1 MSRKKKIFYLIIFI
15 LGMSLFS
22 PNSIWACQDAKD
34 WGSKEFCSFL
44 GDKDRHCSLDVD
56 GYTFWGQKGEK
67 VNIELKIDD
76 RGSPSKG
83 KASLIL
89 ATQSKPFYKMDTSS
103 LPNRISTNLP
113 YSGKY
118 FVLVVE
124 QVKPLGFRGHYCLTL
139 KSSRDAWKSF
149 KPFSP
154 PHGLKY
160 PISWLPERIEES
172 ISEGMTKEIKV
183 SFISRVD
190 LQDMSLWVTPELK
203 PFIKVE
209 PNYFKKI
216 EAHVPYEVVID
227 LAVPHGVKLGS
238 YDGNIHLRHHHKTY
252 PQTLKVELA
261 VIDNVAPVAEA
272 GSDQVITLA
281 LGQSSI
287 DFELDGSNSYDP
299 DGEIVRYIW
308 SGVPNPADEARP
320 RVTLFPGEY
329 RFSLVVVDNQGKS
342 SEPDTVFIKVLEPPN
357 QAPIADAG
365 LDQEISL
372 LAGQNSVNI
381 QLDGSASRDPDG
393 TIVSYNWTGTPDPED
408 VVKPMVSLG
417 AGTYTFTLTVTDNKG
432 ATSSPSSVRIT
443 VNPPPNQPPVANAG
457 QNQTVNLQLGQS
469 SAIVQLNGSGSY
481 DPDGSIAN
489 YIWSGNPDPPDVVN
503 PSLILPPGTYIFALV
518 VVDDKGSTSAPSEV
532 IVTVLPPPNLL
543 PVANAGQNQTVSLQ
557 IGQTSTVVQLDGS
570 GSYDPDGSIIKYT
583 WTGLPDPADEPK
595 PFVRLTPGTYEFTL
609 VVTDDKNARS
619 APASVSITVMPPPN
633 QRPVVSAG
641 TNQIITF
648 PSFASLSGTV
658 TDDGLPIG
666 SSLAISWSKVS
677 GPGVVTFANPNMP
690 VTTANFSQ
698 SGTYVLRLTASDSD
712 LTSSSEVTIIVNQP
726 PTANAGKNQY
736 LTLEPGQ
743 TSIEVQLDGS
753 GSNDPD
759 GSIISYV
766 WSGNP
771 TPLPESNPKVMLAE
785 GIYTFSLVVMD
796 NLGASSL
803 PSTVNIQVVKAAAP
817 PQLLISPLEYN
828 VNQGETL
835 RVNISGQSPD
845 GKIVSLSAEP
855 ALQNST
861 FSTTPGNPA
870 TGTFSFSPQ
879 TGQVGIHMVS
889 FKARDSLGLM
899 DRKAIQINVN
909 KVNRPPILTG
919 PDSATVDE
927 GKMLTLQV
935 TATDP
940 DGDALTL
947 SATGLPHNAIFIPA
961 TGTITFAPNYEQ
973 AGVYNIAVSA
983 SDGEVTTTKNIKIT
997 VNDVPIAPSELVL
1010 QVDPL
1015 ESPTFLN
1022 ILKITGT
1029 INPTGL
1035 PPEAPKIKSAL
1046 ITGMSP
1052 TTGEQGQTL
1061 LVKLTS
1067 QDSGDYATH
1076 FAKGVSQANFGAGIT
1091 VNSVNVQSPS
1101 QIEALITISPTAP
1114 EGMRSVSVTTGGEVA
1129 VSVLAFNIT
1138 KGKAKISGR
1147 LIDPDSGRAIAGAI
1161 VSIQG
1166 TNIKTTSDAEGFFNL
1181 LEVPSGKQTLL
1192 VNAQN
1197 YELLNLPIDAQV
1209 GSTIDMGTVKSRLTV
1224 FDPSAPPAVSL
1235 VSVAGRNFANVTGGQ
1250 EIEDIKKVIT
1260 DGILLVGGSEA
1271 GVIDEYGNQLNPQV
1285 SGSGLISLTPEG
1297 VRLIAQKMERGGETI
1312 SLGELLF
1319 AFSFGL
1325 RWSQENPLSLEEWLT
1340 TLQSLV
1346 NQAWSEQNNPLH
1358 YLPILMFNRGKNI
1371 SPDPPEL
1378 SAFTRLNPAQAFLF
1392 TTSLWAY
1399 LLSKEQETQN
1409 ANQNKTIYLASN
1421 FHVLRDVSTPLIR
1434 LAQAQPPS
1442 PPPSVSKPFT
1452 NFWRNAFASR
1462 TNVLTTNYNTAY
1474 ISYLVT
1480 MNSLALPFVWSVS
1493 ASAIG
1498 SVADQM
1504 RDILRNL
1511 NLANIVPEPPRAN
1524 TMSSQVTTDQAG
1536 LPTVS
1541 IKFKLSPTQINDRN
1555 IDRVYIYTLYRYGNG
1570 STERKVV
1577 DSTALTLANTNGF
1590 DLTLKD
1596 REPLPLITDSTGQ
1609 VVRSPEATWFYTV
1622 TVSMLRSGIQDLS
1635 AQALEYAVP
1644 WWNQPLHKLSTP
1656 GQTLLS
1662 LPQILMSDY
1671 SVPLVVSVRSA
1682 GQIYAEEIAVNP
1694 KTGDIYLSDRMGDVI
1709 ERQPRFIKISE
1720 AEGSKTF
1727 AYSGFKNPPG
1737 HKGLAIDKEGNLYT
1751 DNAASDAQFGG
1762 RIFKYYQPDGKREF
1776 VGNINYF
1783 SQMLMYAKPTAAG
1796 PMAIGP
1802 GTMAEVS
1809 EEDLYVVDELEG
1821 MVKRI
1826 MVNAP
1831 FDPYRRV
1838 GQPFANIPVAGTNVD
1853 LEVDKSGNVYLLK
1866 ERIAATVLNLD
1877 MTIDKTYLGI
1887 NETFKVTLTVTN
1899 PGSTPVQGVYIL
1911 PLTIEGEGKVRLV
1924 KLPANLT
1931 VDLGPGETAT
1941 FTYEYLAES
1950 SGYLKF
1956 AAQVQGV
1963 DASGETISSP
1973 YVRSK
1978 VDVAIARHDPLE
1990 VWIEFPDKEIPLLN
2004 VHGLMTVRLTIRS
2017 SPALKKPLTNIK
2029 FSGEPLSLSPKNKVE
2044 IQQGSPDPPIPSDL
2058 MGIPLPMSLFPG
2070 ESISFDYL
2078 LMGMGR
2084 GSVELSTMVTA
2095 DDPENEGKQ
2104 LTATDHK
2111 KIRIMAPIFDIK
2123 VKADPDTLQ
2132 LETDSEGKPIPK
2144 ELSAQLTIKNIYNKP
2159 VTNISIPSSLK
2170 LSAVLGETLGYC
2182 PLTQIYPSGDD
2193 DPLII
2198 GTLQPDESYTTSFKL
2213 RADDDGRCN
2222 VWTMVSAIDP
2232 DEPTETLA
2240 ETGSTR
2246 VGVSKNILYL
2256 DIDFEKEI
2264 RMTKDGVQAG
2274 GVKKVYKG
2282 DTFLV
2287 YGTIRNLSREKKIN
2301 ITGIRG
2307 DILPGSYTSKIKRP
2321 FTLGKEGE
2329 ESWCDG
2335 CGIEPPTLL
2344 DPGEK
2349 QYFEAEVVTINTPD
2363 SATWVE
2369 LEFEVLAEAI
2379 DAEGNKENVSS
2390 GTVKRRKPVSHEDPP
2405 AIGNEMSA
2413 VDRFTYAAVES
2424 FGNAMTFPVDLIK
2437 MLWDDESKKRI
2448 SKMAYDQ
2455 FNFVVSWWRDVP
2467 NAEKMR
2473 LMERYMI
2480 DADQWLLQQ
2489 AIDSVNNEVEM
2500 IATATVTGD
2509 YGVLAEQLGRFTG
2522 EAVADWAW
2530 GIVTCGAGKAVKS
2543 AIKGTRLRKAISE
2556 GIEAGLEEGLGP
2568 YQTFK
2573 DIKDLLKPKEIDKT
2587 KIRKYAGADPDSPKK
2602 AVQEGIINTDLSNKK
2617 PIRSKLNVYRDA
2629 EEIARLFGLSSND
2642 VNDLSLIARLHNVKI
2657 YLRKRSEEA
2666 IKWLEEKKL
2675 AIPKSQDFKMKTVKG
2690 KIDEYLG
2697 YDKEDVGLVVFK
2709 NKKDLRLPGY
2719 EPEELNKMKLEE
2731 IMKLPKKDDSISE
2744 DLWQEILGRYE
2755 MRYEEYDK
2763 YHEKIEKMLKDKKLE
2778 MKFNYGENGLPF
2790 DDKYTGTYDFTIDE
2804 KGRLVFTKTIDEKGL
2819 PVPEKDR
2826 VRKFMTGD
2834 IDYVYFEKI
2843 DGKPLTAQEKK
2854 KLYHNLQQ
2862 IGAQHGET
2870 ASWDPPGAADLNEIL
2885 EKRRKILDKHRQ
2897 PHPEHSE
2904 WGEPLLEIT
2913 GAEDVSTVHID
2924 PNASYIDNLDEYRLV
2939 FMEAFVPAPTGK

>member
-1 MSRKKKIFYLIIFI
+1 MSRKTKIFYLIIFI
-15 LGMSLFS
+15 LGMSLSS

-44 GDKDRHCSLDVD
+44 GNKDRHCPLDVD

-67 VNIELKIDD
+67 VNIELKNDD
-76 RGSPSKG
+76 KGLPSKG

-89 ATQSKPFYKMDTSS
+89 ATQSKPFFKVDRSY
-103 LPNRISTNLP
+103 LPNQISAKLP

-124 QVKPLGFRGHYCLTL
+124 QGKPLGFKGNYCLTL

-154 PHGLKY
+154 PHGLRY

-172 ISEGMTKEIKV
+172 VSEGMTKEIKV

-190 LQDMSLWVTPELK
+190 LQDMSLWVTPELR

-216 EAHVPYEVVID
+216 KAHVPYEVVID
-227 LAVPHGVKLGS
+227 LAVPHGVRLGS
-238 YDGNIHLRHHHKTY
+238 YDGTIHLRHHHKTY

-299 DGEIVRYIW
+299 DGEIIHYIW
-308 SGVPNPADEARP
+308 SGLPDPVDEVKP
-320 RVTLFPGEY
+320 IVTLSPGEY
-329 RFSLVVVDNQGKS
+329 SFSLTVVDNQGKS
-342 SEPDTVFIKVLEPPN
+342 SEPDTVFIKVLGPPN
-357 QAPIADAG
+357 QPPIADAG
-365 LDQEISL
+365 PDREISL
-372 LAGQNSVNI
+372 LAGQTSINI

-393 TIVSYNWTGTPDPED
+393 TIVSYNWTGSPDPAD
-408 VVKPMVSLG
+408 VMSPEVSLSVG
-417 AGTYTFTLTVTDNKG
+417 SYTFTLVVTDDKG

-443 VNPPPNQPPVANAG
+443 VNPPPNQPPLANDG
-457 QNQTVNLQLGQS
+457 QNQTVTLQTGQS

-489 YIWSGNPDPPDVVN
+489 FIWSGNPDPADLMN
-503 PSLILPPGTYIFALV
+503 PSVTLTPGTYVFALV
-518 VVDDKGSTSAPSEV
+518 VVDDKGATSAPSEV
-532 IVTVLPPPNLL
+532 TVTVLPPPNLP

-570 GSYDPDGSIIKYT
+570 GSFDPDPDGSIIKYT

-619 APASVSITVMPPPN
+619 GPASVSITVMPPPN
-633 QRPVVSAG
+633 QPPVVSAG
-641 TNQIITF
+641 TNQTITF
-648 PSFASLSGTV
+648 PSFASLNGTV

-666 SSLAISWSKVS
+666 SSLAISWGKVS
-677 GPGVVTFANPNMP
+677 GPGVVTFANPNTAA
-690 VTTANFSQ
+690 TTANFSQ

-712 LTSSSEVTIIVNQP
+712 LTSSSEVTITVNQP

-771 TPLPESNPKVMLAE
+771 TPPPESNPKVTLAE

-817 PQLLISPLEYN
+817 PQLLVSPLEYN

-861 FSTTPGNPA
+861 FSSTPGNPA

-879 TGQVGIHMVS
+879 TGQIGIHMVS
-889 FKARDSLGLM
+889 FKARDSLGLT
-899 DRKAIQINVN
+899 DRKAIQININ
-909 KVNRPPILTG
+909 KINRPPILTG
-919 PDSATVDE
+919 PDSATIDE

-983 SDGEVTTTKNIKIT
+983 SDGELTTAKNIQIT
-997 VNDVPIAPSELVL
+997 VNDVSIAPSELVL
-1010 QVDPL
+1010 QVDPI
-1015 ESPTFLN
+1015 ESPTFLTN
-1022 ILKITGT
+1022 LKITGT

-1061 LVKLTS
+1061 VVRLTG

-1076 FAKGVSQANFGAGIT
+1076 FTKGVSQANFGAGIT
-1091 VNSVNVQSPS
+1091 VNSVNVQTPS

-1181 LEVPSGKQTLL
+1181 LEVPAGKQTLL
-1192 VNAQN
+1192 VNAPN
-1197 YELLNLPIDAQV
+1197 YELLNIPIDAQV
-1209 GSTIDMGTVKSRLTV
+1209 GTTIDMGTVKSRPTV
-1224 FDPSAPPAVSL
+1224 FDPSAPPAISL

-1297 VRLIAQKMERGGETI
+1297 IRLIAQKMERGGETI

-1325 RWSQENPLSLEEWLT
+1325 RWSQGNPLSLEEWLT

-1346 NQAWSEQNNPLH
+1346 NQAWLEQNNPLH

-1392 TTSLWAY
+1392 TSSLWAY
-1399 LLSKEQETQN
+1399 LLSKEQESQN
-1409 ANQNKTIYLASN
+1409 ANQNRTIYLASN
-1421 FHVLRDVSTPLIR
+1421 FNVLSDVSAPLIR

-1442 PPPSVSKPFT
+1442 PPPSGSKPFT
-1452 NFWRNAFASR
+1452 HFWRNAFDSR
-1462 TNVLTTNYNTAY
+1462 SNVLTTNYNTAY

-1493 ASAIG
+1493 ESAIG
-1498 SVADQM
+1498 SVADQL
-1504 RDILRNL
+1504 RDVIRNL

-1524 TMSSQVTTDQAG
+1524 TMSSQVTTDQAS
-1536 LPTVS
+1536 LPTVT

-1555 IDRVYIYTLYRYGNG
+1555 IERVYIYTLYRYG
-1570 STERKVV
+1570 SVSSERKVV
-1577 DSTALTLANTNGF
+1577 DFKGLTLSQTNGF
-1590 DLTLKD
+1590 DLTLRD
-1596 REPLPLITDSTGQ
+1596 TEPLPLITDSTGQ
-1609 VVRSPEATWFYTV
+1609 VVRSPGATWFYTV
-1622 TVSMLRSGIQDLS
+1622 TVSMLRSGIQELS

-1644 WWNQPLHKLSTP
+1644 WWNQPLHKLYTP
-1656 GQTLLS
+1656 GQTLLN
-1662 LPQILMSDY
+1662 LPQIFMSDY
-1671 SVPLVVSVRSA
+1671 SVPLVVNVSSA
-1682 GQIYAEEIAVNP
+1682 GQIYTEEIEVNP
-1694 KTGDIYLSDRMGDVI
+1694 KTGEVYLSDRMGDVT

-1802 GTMAEVS
+1802 GTMPEVS
-1809 EEDLYVVDELEG
+1809 EEDLYVVDELAG

-1838 GQPFANIPVAGTNVD
+1838 GQPFANIPVAGTNID

-1899 PGSTPVQGVYIL
+1899 PGSAPVQGVYIL

-1950 SGYLKF
+1950 PGYLKF

-1963 DASGETISSP
+1963 DATGETISSP

-1990 VWIEFPDKEIPLLN
+1990 VWIDFPDKEIPLLN
-2004 VHGLMTVRLTIRS
+2004 VHGLMTARLTIRS

-2070 ESISFDYL
+2070 ESISFNYL
-2078 LMGMGR
+2078 LKGVGR
-2084 GSVELSTMVTA
+2084 GIVELSSMVTA

-2123 VKADPDTLQ
+2123 VKADPDILK
-2132 LETDSEGKPIPK
+2132 LDTDSEGKPIPK
-2144 ELSAQLTIKNIYNKP
+2144 ELSAQLTIKNIYSKP
-2159 VTNISIPSSLK
+2159 VTNISVPSSLN

-2198 GTLQPDESYTTSFKL
+2198 GTLQPDESYTTSFTL
-2213 RADDDGRCN
+2213 RADDDGKCN

-2232 DEPTETLA
+2232 DEPTETLS

-2246 VGVSKNILYL
+2246 VGVSKDILYL

-2264 RMTKDGVQAG
+2264 RMTNDGVQVG

-2307 DILPGSYTSKIKRP
+2307 DILPGSYTSKMKRP

-2329 ESWCDG
+2329 ES
-2335 CGIEPPTLL
+2335 
-2344 DPGEK
+2344 
-2349 QYFEAEVVTINTPD
+2349 
-2363 SATWVE
+2363 
-2369 LEFEVLAEAI
+2369 
-2379 DAEGNKENVSS
+2379 
-2390 GTVKRRKPVSHEDPP
+2390 
-2405 AIGNEMSA
+2405 
-2413 VDRFTYAAVES
+2413 
-2424 FGNAMTFPVDLIK
+2424 
-2437 MLWDDESKKRI
+2437 
-2448 SKMAYDQ
+2448 
-2455 FNFVVSWWRDVP
+2455 
-2467 NAEKMR
+2467 
-2473 LMERYMI
+2473 
-2480 DADQWLLQQ
+2480 
-2489 AIDSVNNEVEM
+2489 
-2500 IATATVTGD
+2500 
-2509 YGVLAEQLGRFTG
+2509 
-2522 EAVADWAW
+2522 
-2530 GIVTCGAGKAVKS
+2530 
-2543 AIKGTRLRKAISE
+2543 
-2556 GIEAGLEEGLGP
+2556 
-2568 YQTFK
+2568 
-2573 DIKDLLKPKEIDKT
+2573 
-2587 KIRKYAGADPDSPKK
+2587 
-2602 AVQEGIINTDLSNKK
+2602 
-2617 PIRSKLNVYRDA
+2617 
-2629 EEIARLFGLSSND
+2629 
-2642 VNDLSLIARLHNVKI
+2642 
-2657 YLRKRSEEA
+2657 
-2666 IKWLEEKKL
+2666 
-2675 AIPKSQDFKMKTVKG
+2675 
-2690 KIDEYLG
+2690 
-2697 YDKEDVGLVVFK
+2697 
-2709 NKKDLRLPGY
+2709 
-2719 EPEELNKMKLEE
+2719 
-2731 IMKLPKKDDSISE
+2731 
-2744 DLWQEILGRYE
+2744 
-2755 MRYEEYDK
+2755 
-2763 YHEKIEKMLKDKKLE
+2763 
-2778 MKFNYGENGLPF
+2778 
-2790 DDKYTGTYDFTIDE
+2790 
-2804 KGRLVFTKTIDEKGL
+2804 
-2819 PVPEKDR
+2819 
-2826 VRKFMTGD
+2826 
-2834 IDYVYFEKI
+2834 
-2843 DGKPLTAQEKK
+2843 
-2854 KLYHNLQQ
+2854 
-2862 IGAQHGET
+2862 
-2870 ASWDPPGAADLNEIL
+2870 
-2885 EKRRKILDKHRQ
+2885 
-2897 PHPEHSE
+2897 
-2904 WGEPLLEIT
+2904 
-2913 GAEDVSTVHID
+2913 
-2924 PNASYIDNLDEYRLV
+2924 
-2939 FMEAFVPAPTGK
+2939 